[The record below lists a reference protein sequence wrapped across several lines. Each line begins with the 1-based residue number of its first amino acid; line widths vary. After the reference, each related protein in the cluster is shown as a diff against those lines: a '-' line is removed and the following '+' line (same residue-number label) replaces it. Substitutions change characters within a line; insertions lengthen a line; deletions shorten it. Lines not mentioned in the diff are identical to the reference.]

1 MVDLNPPVPLRIKL
15 ATTAALVRQ
24 AAAVK
29 RPPPGLVTII
39 FSIPLAIQWHWLE
52 GAPSYAQGDMVVGS
66 IRGGTQQLVA
76 FSRRHGDL

>member
-29 RPPPGLVTII
+29 PPPPPVWSRS
-39 FSIPLAIQWHWLE
+39 FSRSLSRFSGLE
-52 GAPSYAQGDMVVGS
+52 GAPSYSQGDIVVGS

-76 FSRRHGDL
+76 FSRLHGDL

>member
-29 RPPPGLVTII
+29 TPRLVTII
-39 FSIPLAIQWHWLE
+39 FSIPLAIQWHWK
-52 GAPSYAQGDMVVGS
+52 APLPTLRA
-66 IRGGTQQLVA
+66 TW
-76 FSRRHGDL
+76 

>member
-1 MVDLNPPVPLRIKL
+1 MDLNPPVPLRIKL

-29 RPPPGLVTII
+29 TPPSGHDHFLDPSRDSV
-39 FSIPLAIQWHWLE
+39 ALE
-52 GAPSYAQGDMVVGS
+52 GAPSYSQGDIVVGS

>member
-15 ATTAALVRQ
+15 ATTAAPVRQ

-29 RPPPGLVTII
+29 TPRLVTMI